1 MRSIRLSPLPAL
13 AVLGLAACGP
23 SSDRAVADTTEPLTD
38 GALTLTPI
46 TGDLTFPWAMA
57 FLPNG
62 DMLVTERDG
71 RLRIVRD
78 GTLDPD
84 PIANTPQDVYVDRQ
98 GGYLDV
104 ILARNFA
111 DSRTLF
117 MSYSQGTDD
126 SNRTAVIRAR
136 LNDDATALENVEEIF
151 ASHVPEKRGG
161 AHFGSRLFEMPDGTL
176 MVTLGDG
183 FRWMDQAQVLDNHFG
198 KVVRINTDGSVPED
212 NPFVGQ
218 AEARPEIY
226 SYGHRNVQGLAY
238 DEARGVFYTHEHG
251 PKGGDELNIME
262 PGTNYGWP
270 EITYGVNYDG
280 TIITGETEEPGMA
293 RPAMKWVPS
302 IAPSGM
308 ELYTGDVY
316 PDWSGDLFIGAMN
329 GPAGQK
335 LVRVDRDADG
345 NIVGREDLFA
355 DAGIPFRDVV
365 QGPDGKLYLATADMD
380 GMIYRLDRTD

>member
-1 MRSIRLSPLPAL
+1 MRPTRLSPLSAL
-13 AVLGLAACGP
+13 AVLGLAACGA
-23 SSDRAVADTTEPLTD
+23 SNDRAVADTTSAPTD
-38 GALTLTPI
+38 GDLTLTRI
-46 TGDLTFPWAMA
+46 AGDLTFPWAMA

-71 RLRIVRD
+71 RLRILRD
-78 GTLDPD
+78 GTLDPE
-84 PIANTPQDVYVDRQ
+84 PIANTPDDVHVDRQ

-104 ILARNFA
+104 ILARDFET
-111 DSRTLF
+111 SRTLF

-161 AHFGSRLFEMPDGTL
+161 AHFGSRLFEMPDGSL
-176 MVTLGDG
+176 IITLGDG
-183 FRWMDQAQVLDNHFG
+183 FRWMDEAQDLSNDFG

-218 AEARPEIY
+218 DGARPEIY
-226 SYGHRNVQGLAY
+226 SYGHRNVQGIAY
-238 DEARGVFYTHEHG
+238 DAERGLLYTHEHG
-251 PKGGDELNIME
+251 PKGGDELNVMV

-280 TIITGETEEPGMA
+280 TIITEATEKPGMA
-293 RPAMKWVPS
+293 QPAMKWVPS

-316 PDWSGDLFIGAMN
+316 PGWTGDLFIGAMN
-329 GPAGQK
+329 GPDGQK
-335 LVRVDRDADG
+335 LVRVDRDEEG
-345 NIVGREDLFA
+345 NIAGREDLFA

-380 GMIYRLDRTD
+380 GVIYRLDRTP